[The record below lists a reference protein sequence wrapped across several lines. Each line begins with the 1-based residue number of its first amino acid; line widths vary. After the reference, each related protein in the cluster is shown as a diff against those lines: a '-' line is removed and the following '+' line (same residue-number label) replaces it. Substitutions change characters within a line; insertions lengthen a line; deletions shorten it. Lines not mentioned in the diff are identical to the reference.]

1 MSKQIE
7 QVEGL
12 NISLHG
18 VNIAVIAH
26 YAGGKNIL
34 SFNPEFVATSE
45 SERPVFTLRQ
55 MIDPNYLSKLQIRTE
70 KIPPV
75 LSNLLPEGILRDL
88 TAKSLNCH
96 PNNEF
101 SILAYLGLNLPGA
114 IIATPIKAGNLP
126 HWALDHRLSTEPLQ
140 IEVKHADTKFSLA
153 GVQMKFSSS
162 HLDGRYHIDKAI
174 TGDMWIIKTP
184 STIHKGVPVNEYSC
198 MKLAESA
205 GVIVSEIRLIKLDEL
220 DGLPSIRLPDEEF
233 AYGIKRFDRGDEGRI
248 HTEDFAQV
256 FGLYPSDK
264 YQKVNC
270 ELLASAL
277 YKTSHERLRDIQEMA
292 RRLLVNILLGN
303 GDAHLK
309 NWTMIYPDG
318 RTPRLSPLYDVVFTI
333 PYITDDK
340 LALNMS
346 SSKQW
351 YEMTLA
357 HFERWAKDAKLPWSA
372 IKPHLLETIKLA
384 RATWPEMLD
393 NLPMQDEHKDALRDH
408 WLNLQPDFRIYKNEK
423 PR

>member
-1 MSKQIE
+1 MNKKIE

-12 NISLHG
+12 NISLHN
-18 VNIAVIAH
+18 VNVAVISH

-34 SFNPEFVATSE
+34 SFNPDFVTMAE

-55 MIDPNYLSKLQIRTE
+55 IIDPTYLSKLQIRTE

-114 IIATPIKAGNLP
+114 IIAKPIKAGDLP

-162 HLDGRYHIDKAI
+162 HLDGRYHIDKEI

-184 STIHKGVPVNEYSC
+184 STVHKGVPVNEYTC
-198 MKLAESA
+198 MELAKA
-205 GVIVSEIRLIKLDEL
+205 VGAIVPQIRLIKLDEL

-233 AYGIKRFDRGDEGRI
+233 VYGIQRFDRSAEGRI

-264 YQKVNC
+264 YQKVNF
-270 ELLASAL
+270 ELLGSAL
-277 YKTSHERLRDIQEMA
+277 YRVSHERLRDIQEMA
-292 RRLLVNILLGN
+292 KRLLLNILLGN

-309 NWTMIYPDG
+309 NWTMIYPGG
-318 RTPRLSPLYDVVFTI
+318 RLPRLSPLYDVVFTI

-346 SSKQW
+346 GSKQW

-357 HFERWAKDAKLPWSA
+357 HFELWAKDAKLPWSA
-372 IKPHLLETIKLA
+372 IKPHLLETIKIA
-384 RATWPEMLD
+384 RSEWPKMLD
-393 NLPMQDEHKDALRDH
+393 SLPMLDEHKKALREH
-408 WLNLQPDFRIYKNEK
+408 WYKLQADFRI
-423 PR
+423 

>member
-18 VNIAVIAH
+18 VNVAVIAH

-34 SFNPEFVATSE
+34 SFNPNFVTME
-45 SERPVFTLRQ
+45 ENKRPIFTLRQ
-55 MIDPNYLSKLQIRTE
+55 IIDPTYLSKLQIRTE

-88 TAKSLNCH
+88 AAKSLNCH

-101 SILAYLGLNLPGA
+101 SLLAYLGSNLPGA
-114 IIATPIKAGNLP
+114 IIATPIKAGDLP
-126 HWALDHRLSTEPLQ
+126 DWALDHRLSTEPLQ
-140 IEVKHADTKFSLA
+140 IEVKHAADKFSLA

-162 HLDGRYHIDKAI
+162 HLDGRYHIDQEL

-184 STIHKGVPVNEYSC
+184 STVYKGVPVNEYTC
-198 MKLAESA
+198 MILAETV
-205 GVIVSEIRLIKLDEL
+205 GIVVPEIRLIKLDEL
-220 DGLPSIRLPDEEF
+220 AGLPSIRLPDEKL
-233 AYGIKRFDRGDEGRI
+233 AYGIQRFDRSVDGRI

-277 YKTSHERLRDIQEMA
+277 YKTSHERLSDIQEMA

-346 SSKQW
+346 GSKQW
-351 YEMTLA
+351 YEMTLQ

-372 IKPHLLETIKLA
+372 IKPHLLDTMKIA

-393 NLPMQDEHKDALRDH
+393 SLPMFDEHKQALRTH
-408 WLNLQPDFRIYKNEK
+408 WLKLQTDFTIKS
-423 PR
+423 